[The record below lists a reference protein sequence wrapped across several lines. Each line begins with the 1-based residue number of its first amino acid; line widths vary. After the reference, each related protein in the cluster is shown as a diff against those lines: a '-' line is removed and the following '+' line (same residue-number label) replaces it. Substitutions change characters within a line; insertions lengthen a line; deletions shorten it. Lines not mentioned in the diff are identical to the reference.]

1 MYDLQKEREN
11 VTDDREIDIDR
22 FVCFFLPVSI
32 LSIVLFF
39 IIITLPG
46 ITYYQTKTTYSH
58 TSAVSGF
65 YSNPENPT

>member
-39 IIITLPG
+39 IITLKQP
-46 ITYYQTKTTYSH
+46 TRYYQTTII
-58 TSAVSGF
+58 
-65 YSNPENPT
+65 